1 MYLRGLFVFR
11 VLAAAVVEVVEREDV
26 DEFAR
31 CIAAR
36 ALVFRWL
43 LAWLLTIVTSR
54 SSCSAVK
61 EEIVIC

>member
-31 CIAAR
+31 SIAAR